1 MEIKIRRSVR
11 QTYRLIEL
19 RRPKMSHTLRGGKF
33 STKVMTVS
41 GRKEGLLNRWCWKM
55 RRPFAEAASWPCP
68 FPWTN
73 ASKLRAGSEKMV
85 LLKTENCSA
94 RDLVR
99 KMRTQVT
106 DWGDATVRSRQ
117 GGL

>member
-33 STKVMTVS
+33 STKVMAVS

-55 RRPFAEAASWPCP
+55 R
-68 FPWTN
+68 
-73 ASKLRAGSEKMV
+73 
-85 LLKTENCSA
+85 
-94 RDLVR
+94 
-99 KMRTQVT
+99 TQVT
-106 DWGDATVRSRQ
+106 DWEDATVRSRQ